1 MAQLDDNEKTI
12 VSAQAQSS
20 NPTVVAARHCPKC
33 GLAVA
38 DSTTNCPQDGTQIF
52 ETQAGILATKYDFIT
67 VTGSGGM
74 SVVYK
79 ARRRDSGEI
88 VAIKMLHSLLMNEQA
103 MKRFQQEAKAI
114 TSLRHPNI
122 INVHDFG
129 VSEHGQPYMVMD
141 FIEGNTLADVIKEKG
156 GLTLEE
162 SLHRFIQLCDA
173 LEHAHE
179 VGVLHRD
186 LKPSNIML
194 SNRDGNFADARIV
207 DFGIAKLLDK
217 EDEQTDSGHLT
228 KTGELFG
235 SPLYMS
241 PEQCRGSHVDA
252 RSDIYSM
259 GCVMFETL
267 TGQPPLKGA
276 SMVET
281 FVLQMTE
288 IPQPMSKVC
297 VNRSFPDELE
307 AVIAKTLAKDPEDR
321 FQSMTELEYAL
332 MQIQPNQSSSKQSSR
347 TKVKLQAP
355 VIPKTIL
362 VGAVSAVSGFI
373 LASIIVS
380 AMLSH
385 HEKLQNGADSATGT
399 QSGGQ
404 EVSQQGAPKGAEQQK
419 IDIADYAKRNR
430 KVKRTLEHGDED
442 LAAALRGDDL
452 GLSRVDLSEART
464 PITDQS
470 GVLLG
475 NLKSLTDLD
484 LDENRIGDR
493 TLAAVQNLPITKL
506 SLRRTLVTDLGIF
519 ELCHHAINKRL
530 ESLAITGCSRITDES
545 VASIGEHLQALKS
558 LAISS
563 LPFTD
568 KGFSKLSNLHL
579 LHLFADDTAVTDAG
593 LAALSNMTSLK
604 ELQLNY
610 TKTADAGISHLA
622 KLDELETLG
631 LAGTVVTDKATSD
644 LAKLRNLKALDLGY
658 TLITGH
664 GLKNLAPLQNLT
676 KLGLYN
682 TRLKDEDLK
691 VLSNFPRLESLNLAN
706 TNITDDG
713 VNELVKLKSLRTLDI
728 GGSRVTN
735 KGVKKLAALPNLQK
749 VILYDLA
756 IDLESVRKLR
766 DKKPEL
772 QIKLIAPLEKEEGFY
787 DDPRNF
793 HQFPNS

>member
-1 MAQLDDNEKTI
+1 MAQLDENEKTI
-12 VSAQAQSS
+12 VSTPAQSS
-20 NPTVVAARHCPKC
+20 KPAGVAARHCPKC

-38 DSTTNCPQDGTQIF
+38 DTTTNCPQDGTQIF
-52 ETQAGILATKYDFIT
+52 ETQAGLLATKYDFIT

-79 ARRRDSGEI
+79 ARRRDTGEI

-141 FIEGNTLADVIKEKG
+141 FIEGNTLADVIREKG
-156 GLTLEE
+156 GLTVEE

-217 EDEQTDSGHLT
+217 EDEQTDAGHLT

-241 PEQCRGSHVDA
+241 PEQCRGSQVDA

-259 GCVMFETL
+259 GCVMYETL

-288 IPQPMSKVC
+288 IPQPMSNVC
-297 VNRSFPDELE
+297 VGRNFPDELE
-307 AVIAKTLAKDPEDR
+307 AVIARALAKDPDDR
-321 FQSMTELEYAL
+321 FQTMTELEYAL
-332 MQIQPNQSSSKQSSR
+332 MQIQPNQTGKHSGRPKLKPRVPVVSK
-347 TKVKLQAP
+347 T
-355 VIPKTIL
+355 VI
-362 VGAVSAVSGFI
+362 VAAASAISGFI
-373 LASIIVS
+373 LASIMVS

-385 HEKLQNGADSATGT
+385 REKSEHEAA
-399 QSGGQ
+399 SGVRSGEQ
-404 EVSQQGAPKGAEQQK
+404 AITQQGSSQSAEQQR

-430 KVKRTLEHGDED
+430 RVKKTLEHGDEE

-452 GLSRVDLSEART
+452 GLARVDLSEAKT
-464 PITDQS
+464 PITDRS

-475 NLKSLTDLD
+475 NLKSLTELD
-484 LDENRIGDR
+484 LDDNRIGNR

-506 SLRRTLVTDLGIF
+506 SLRRTLVTDQGIF

-530 ESLAITGCSRITDES
+530 EYLAMTGCPNITDES
-545 VASIGEHLQALKS
+545 IASIGEHLQALKA

-563 LPFTD
+563 LPLSD

-579 LHLFADDTAVTDAG
+579 LRLFADDTAVTDKG
-593 LAALSNMTSLK
+593 VSSLSNMTSLK

-610 TKTADAGISHLA
+610 TKTGDAGVSHLIR
-622 KLDELETLG
+622 LDNLETLG
-631 LAGTVVTDKATSD
+631 LAGTEVTDKCAPD
-644 LAKLRNLKALDLGY
+644 LAKLSNLKALDLGY

-664 GLKNLAPLQNLT
+664 GLKNLTPLKNLN
-676 KLGLYN
+676 KIGLYN
-682 TRLKDEDLK
+682 TKLKDDDLK
-691 VLSNFPRLESLNLAN
+691 ILTNFPKLDSLNLAN
-706 TNITDDG
+706 TNITDGG
-713 VNELVKLKSLRTLDI
+713 VNELIKLKNLHTLDI

-735 KGVKKLAALPNLQK
+735 RGVKRLAALPNLQK

-756 IDLESVRKLR
+756 IDLESVRNLKE
-766 DKKPEL
+766 KKPDL
-772 QIKLIAPLEKEEGFY
+772 QIKLIAPLEKEDGFY
-787 DDPRNF
+787 EDPRNF
-793 HQFPNS
+793 QQFPNS